1 MFRIGIIGTEN
12 SHATDLARRINL
24 PDESGKYTYP
34 DCRVTLVWGHYP
46 EDNERIARDFD
57 CKVASGIDEMVANV
71 DAVLVNARDGKF
83 HAEFARPFIEAGKP
97 AFVDKP
103 FTVDVD
109 EARELIE
116 LAKKKGVP
124 LCGGSTLK
132 YADAVEELKAGRAE
146 SGDKVLGGSVYAP
159 VQMESEYSGFFFYSP
174 HLAEMTLEIFGYAPK
189 SVTAVKNKSG
199 VCATVDYGDF
209 CVANH
214 FGSGAAD
221 YCASVYSADGS
232 DVRKIDLSMIGA
244 KNCAAFVNMLRTGCM
259 PRTYEELLA
268 PVVYLNAVK
277 KAYETGEKVEMR
289 F

>member
-12 SHATDLARRINL
+12 SHASDLARRINL
-24 PDESGKYTYP
+24 SEDYP

-46 EDNERIARDFD
+46 EDNERVARDYN
-57 CKVASGIDEMVANV
+57 CKVASGVNEMLENV
-71 DAVLVNARDGKF
+71 DAVMVTARDGKF
-83 HAEFARPFIEAGKP
+83 HAGFARPFIEAGKP
-97 AFVDKP
+97 AFIDKP
-103 FTVDVD
+103 FTVDET
-109 EARELIE
+109 EAREVIA
-116 LAKKKGVP
+116 LAKEKGVP

-132 YADAVEELKAGRAE
+132 YADGVEELKALRSEKG
-146 SGDKVLGGSVYAP
+146 GVLGGSVYAP

-189 SVTAVKNKSG
+189 AVTAVKNESG
-199 VCATVDYGDF
+199 VCALVDYGGF

-221 YCASVYSADGS
+221 YCASVYSSAGS
-232 DVRKIDLSMIGA
+232 EVRKVDLSMIGA
-244 KNCAAFVNMLRTGCM
+244 KNCAAFVNMLRTGVM
-259 PRTYEELLA
+259 PRSYEELIA

-277 KAYETGEKVEMR
+277 KAYETGEKVEMN

>member
-24 PDESGKYTYP
+24 PDGEGNFTYP

-57 CKVASGIDEMVANV
+57 CAVASGIDEMVANV
-71 DAVLVNARDGKF
+71 DAVLITARDGKF
-83 HAEFARPFIEAGKP
+83 HAEFARTFIEAGKP
-97 AFVDKP
+97 TFIDKP
-103 FTVDVD
+103 FTVDVN
-109 EARELIE
+109 EARELVE

-132 YADAVEELKAGRAE
+132 YADAVEELKAYAE
-146 SGDKVLGGSVYAP
+146 TAPEKILGGSVYAP
-159 VQMESEYSGFFFYSP
+159 VVMNSEYSGFFFYSP

-189 SVTAVKNKSG
+189 AVTAVKNAGG
-199 VCATVDYGDF
+199 VCAMVDYGDF
-209 CVANH
+209 IVANH
-214 FGSGAAD
+214 FGSGAGD
-221 YCASVYSADGS
+221 YCASVYSANGS
-232 DVRKIDLSMIGA
+232 DVRKVDLSMIGA
-244 KNCAAFVNMLRTGCM
+244 KNCAAFVNMLRTGHM

-277 KAYETGEKVEMR
+277 KAYETGEKVEMQ

>member
-24 PDESGKYTYP
+24 SEDYP

-46 EDNERIARDFD
+46 EENERIARDFG
-57 CKVASGIDEMVANV
+57 CSVASGTEEMVENT
-71 DAVLVNARDGKF
+71 DAVLVTARDGKF

-97 AFVDKP
+97 AFIDKP
-103 FTVDVD
+103 FTVDVN
-109 EARELIE
+109 EASELIE

-132 YADAVEELKAGRAE
+132 YADAVEALKACAASSPE
-146 SGDKVLGGSVYAP
+146 NILGGSVYAP
-159 VQMESEYSGFFFYSP
+159 VVMDSEYSGFFFYSP

-189 SVTAVKNKSG
+189 AVTAVKNAGG
-199 VCATVDYGDF
+199 VCAMVDYGDF

-214 FGSGAAD
+214 FGSGASD
-221 YCASVYSADGS
+221 YCASVYSKSGS
-232 DVRKIDLSMIGA
+232 EAKKIDLSMIGA
-244 KNCAAFVNMLRTGCM
+244 KNCAAFVKMLRTGQM
-259 PRTYEELLA
+259 PRSYEELLA
-268 PVVYLNAVK
+268 PVRYLNAVK
-277 KAYETGEKVEMR
+277 KAYETGERVE

>member
-24 PDESGKYTYP
+24 SEDYP

-46 EDNERIARDFD
+46 EENQRLARDFG
-57 CKVASGIDEMVANV
+57 CGVASGIDEMVENT
-71 DAVLVNARDGKF
+71 DAVMVTARDGKF

-103 FTVDVD
+103 FTVDVE
-109 EARELIE
+109 EAKALIS
-116 LAKKKGVP
+116 LAKEKGVP

-132 YADAVEELKAGRAE
+132 YADGVEELKARAADE
-146 SGDKVLGGSVYAP
+146 GSVLGGSVYAP
-159 VQMESEYSGFFFYSP
+159 VVMDSEYSGFFFYSP
-174 HLAEMTLEIFGYAPK
+174 HLAEMTLEIFGYSPK
-189 SVTAVKNKSG
+189 AVTAFENPAG
-199 VCATVDYGDF
+199 VCAVVDYGGF
-209 CVANH
+209 CVTNH

-221 YCASVYSADGS
+221 YCASVYSKNGS
-232 DVRKIDLSMIGA
+232 AVRVVDLSMIGA
-244 KNCAAFVNMLRTGCM
+244 KNCAAFVEMLRTGRM

-277 KAYETGEKVEMR
+277 RSYETGKRVEL
-289 F
+289 